1 MFWGCIGWDGVGP
14 LVEVNNNL
22 DSDGYVNILA
32 KNLIPWMNNNS
43 YTLFQQ
49 DGASCHTSH
58 YTSWWMQTHNIPVL
72 EWVAQSPDLNPIEH
86 MWDHLDRQIRK
97 REPLPTSKKALINAL
112 MEEWQKV
119 PLDVVR
125 NLISSMPQRIMAVIN
140 AKGSHT
146 QY

>member
-1 MFWGCIGWDGVGP
+1 
-14 LVEVNNNL
+14 
-22 DSDGYVNILA
+22 
-32 KNLIPWMNNNS
+32 
-43 YTLFQQ
+43 
-49 DGASCHTSH
+49 
-58 YTSWWMQTHNIPVL
+58 
-72 EWVAQSPDLNPIEH
+72 
-86 MWDHLDRQIRK
+86 MWYRLDRQIRK
-97 REPLPTSKKALINAL
+97 REPLPTFKKALINAL